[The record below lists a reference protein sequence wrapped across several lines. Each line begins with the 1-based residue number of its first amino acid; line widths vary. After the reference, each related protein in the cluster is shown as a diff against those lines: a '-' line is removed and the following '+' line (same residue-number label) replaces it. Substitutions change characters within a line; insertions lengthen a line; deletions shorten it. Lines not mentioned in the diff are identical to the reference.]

1 MEKIHYNIV
10 VRGRVQGVWFRKF
23 TKENAD
29 QLNLYGFVKND
40 LEGTVY
46 IEAEGEKEIL
56 EQFIDRL
63 RIGTPL
69 SKVAEVI
76 FEGRE
81 IQHFT
86 GFEIKRTKA

>member
-10 VRGRVQGVWFRKF
+10 VKGSVQGVWFRKF

-29 QLNLYGFVKND
+29 KLNLYGFVKNE

-46 IEAEGEKEIL
+46 IEAEGVTEVL

-63 RIGTPL
+63 RIGSPL
-69 SKVAEVI
+69 SKVSEVI
-76 FEGRE
+76 FESTE
-81 IQHFT
+81 FQHYT
-86 GFEIKRTKA
+86 TFEIRRTKV